1 MTPAIGMV
9 LVDIENEKPIRY
21 FSQEPKAATNNF
33 AEFLGK
39 GASGKVYE
47 GNLRNEN
54 LPGRRPVAVEVLE
67 ARSDQKVE
75 DQFLA
80 ELRIFARARHVNL
93 VQLLGFC
100 YDADLQDLVYEYM
113 EEGCLAGKLFSN
125 GTYLAWETL
134 CNIAVGTAKVI
145 AYLHEGCD
153 NLIIYYDMKAANIPL
168 DKKFCPKVA
177 DFGLALLFNREKK
190 EITLTH
196 FSGTIRY
203 AAPDLYIPTLP
214 LTHKCDV
221 YSFGMLL
228 FEILGRRRKTA
239 EAFPGS

>member
-113 EEGCLAGKLFSN
+113 EEGCLA
-125 GTYLAWETL
+125 
-134 CNIAVGTAKVI
+134 
-145 AYLHEGCD
+145 
-153 NLIIYYDMKAANIPL
+153 ANIPL